1 MALAAVAGLAAIG
14 ALLKDNA
21 PKEGYYDYVASQFAS
36 AHSTYPKE
44 VWPDNKIDGSGYPY
58 NQKQLGFPSM
68 KNSLRNF
75 WTYPNYE
82 ASKLI
87 NKDKK
92 NWKVVYRKV
101 LDKEKQLD
109 QMEIKLNCD
118 DHILLTPQYKQINT
132 KTTYPKINYKPG
144 IIQNL

>member
-1 MALAAVAGLAAIG
+1 
-14 ALLKDNA
+14 
-21 PKEGYYDYVASQFAS
+21 
-36 AHSTYPKE
+36 
-44 VWPDNKIDGSGYPY
+44 
-58 NQKQLGFPSM
+58 M

-92 NWKVVYRKV
+92 NWQVVYNKV

-109 QMEIKLNCD
+109 QMEIKLNCE
-118 DHILLTPQYKQINT
+118 DHPFLTPQFKQINS
-132 KTTYPKINYKPG
+132 KTIYPKINYKPG
-144 IIQNL
+144 IIKNL